1 MARRPA
7 RESQKVVGFAA
18 KKLLP
23 RAQGVKPK
31 IMLGRT
37 LETGSSRSYGSFV
50 QPRYTHIVS
59 TEECM

>member
-1 MARRPA
+1 MARRSA

-23 RAQGVKPK
+23 RAQGVKTK

-37 LETGSSRSYGSFV
+37 LESVRLSSS
-50 QPRYTHIVS
+50 THLL
-59 TEECM
+59 CGKLP